1 MIRAMMD
8 SARRVILLADA
19 AKFGASVF
27 AHIAPLERV
36 DVLVTDARPP
46 SHLAS
51 DMANAGVEIIVAD

>member
-1 MIRAMMD
+1 M
-8 SARRVILLADA
+8 RVILLADA

-51 DMANAGVEIIVAD
+51 DMADAGIEIIVAE